1 MGSPGLAER
10 TVYSILKLS
19 VLASLVVIAVGIVWM
34 FYHLHIQGFPTD
46 KWLTFNGTRI
56 SDFAHMIS
64 RMDPRGILGLSAV
77 ILILGVVLAIVS
89 VLITSLRTRDNSLAI
104 VSAVL
109 LILIL
114 ISTSIGLIIK
124 SRG

>member
-1 MGSPGLAER
+1 MSNPGLAER
-10 TVYSILKLS
+10 AVYNILKLS
-19 VLASLVVIAVGIVWM
+19 VIASLVVIAIGVVWM

-56 SDFAHMIS
+56 SDFVHMIS
-64 RMDPRGILGLSAV
+64 RMDPRGILGLSAI

-89 VLITSLRTRDNSLAI
+89 VLITSLRMRDNSLAI
-104 VSAVL
+104 VSTIL
-109 LILIL
+109 LILLL
-114 ISTSIGLIIK
+114 ISTSIGLVIK